1 MKFFIGT
8 PDYNRVFDNTTR
20 VKAYLRTG
28 AAEIYESHQDLL
40 GKIKNN
46 QLEIDTVVDGK
57 TQTYVYVVQ
66 EAVFIVSSKDKDETT
81 SYSYGNRIQEISKNT
96 PIEELKKEVDDKK
109 EALEIETQKLLDKG
123 LEDSLSN
130 LIQSTILSLK
140 EDVEFVQKVLAV
152 AEERK

>member
-8 PDYNRVFDNTTR
+8 PDYNRVFENTTR

-46 QLEIDTVVDGK
+46 ILEIDTIVDGK

-81 SYSYGNRIQEISKNT
+81 SYSYGNRIQEISKDT
-96 PIEELKKEVDDKK
+96 PIEQLKNEIDEKK
-109 EALEIETQKLLDKG
+109 EALEIESKKLLDTG
-123 LEDSLSN
+123 LEDSLVK
-130 LIQSTILSLK
+130 LVQSTILTLQ
-140 EDVEFVQKVLAV
+140 EDVEFVQKVLTIV
-152 AEERK
+152 DERK